1 MEDWKMEET
10 TIEFQ
15 TLIVDKGQSP
25 MRIDHFLINRLESL
39 TRNKLQNAMKEGR
52 VLVNDIAVKPNYKIK
67 PLDVIRFDIQNKG
80 DFGEL
85 EGEDLPLDVIYED
98 EDLMVINKDHG
109 MVVHPGISNPT
120 GTLVNAITHYLRSDN
135 LPVLP
140 GNSKDRAGLVH
151 RIDKNTTGLLVIAK
165 NDESLTFLAK
175 QFLDHTVQRTYIA
188 LVWGNFDEKSGTIRG
203 NIDRHPKNRRL
214 RAVFADGSKG
224 KHAVTH
230 FEVIEDLYY
239 VSLVKCR
246 LETGRTHQIRVHM
259 AHIGHPLFNDETY
272 GGDQIIKGTIF
283 TKYKQ
288 FVKNSFEIM
297 PRHALHATSLG
308 FVHPRT
314 GQQMHFECPLPD
326 DFEALILKWRN
337 YITYR
342 KTVLDEDDE

>member
-1 MEDWKMEET
+1 MEEQKAGEIT
-10 TIEFQ
+10 VQYQ

-25 MRIDHFLINRLESL
+25 MRVDHFLINRLENV

-52 VLVNDIAVKPNYKIK
+52 VLVNEVAVKPNYKIK
-67 PLDVIRFDIQNKG
+67 PLDVIRFDLQYKS

-85 EGEDLPLDVIYED
+85 LPEDIPLNIVYED
-98 EDLMVINKDHG
+98 ADVLIINKDHG
-109 MVVHPGISNPT
+109 MVVHPGISNAS
-120 GTLVNAITHYLRSDN
+120 GTLVNAITHYLSTDN

-151 RIDKNTTGLLVIAK
+151 RIDKNTTGLIVIAK

-175 QFLDHTVQRTYIA
+175 QFLDHTIQRTYIA
-188 LVWGNFDEKSGTIRG
+188 LVWGNFEEKSGTIRG
-203 NIDRHPKNRRL
+203 HIDRHPKNRRL
-214 RAVFADGSKG
+214 RAVFPDGSKG

-230 FEVIEDLYY
+230 YEVIEDLYY
-239 VSLVKCR
+239 VSLIKCR

-259 AHIGHPLFNDETY
+259 AHQGHPLFNDETY
-272 GGDQIIKGTIF
+272 GGDEIIKGTVF

-288 FVKNSFEIM
+288 FVKNCFHMM

-314 GQQMHFECPLPD
+314 GENMYFECPLPD
-326 DFEALILKWRN
+326 DFTALVDKWRN
-337 YITYR
+337 YLIYR
-342 KTVLDEDDE
+342 KNVMDNDE

>member
-1 MEDWKMEET
+1 MADQKIVEPT
-10 TIEFQ
+10 ASFQ

-25 MRIDHFLINRLESL
+25 MRVDLFLINRLESV
-39 TRNKLQNAMKEGR
+39 TRNKLQAAIKEGR
-52 VLVNDIAVKPNYKIK
+52 VLVNDLAVKPNYKIK
-67 PLDVIRFDIQNKG
+67 PLDIIQFDLQGKN

-85 EGEDLPLDVIYED
+85 EPEDIPLNIVYED

-109 MVVHPGISNPT
+109 MVVHPGISNSS
-120 GTLVNAITHYLRSDN
+120 GTLVNAITHYLRSDE

-151 RIDKNTTGLLVIAK
+151 RIDKNTTGLIVIAK

-175 QFLDHTVQRTYIA
+175 QFLAHTVQRTYLA
-188 LVWGNFDEKSGTIRG
+188 LVWGNFDERSGTIRG

-230 FEVIEDLYY
+230 FEVVEDLYY
-239 VSLVKCR
+239 VSLIKCR

-259 AHIGHPLFNDETY
+259 AHQGHPLFNDEVY
-272 GGDQIIKGTIF
+272 GGDQIIKGTVF
-283 TKYKQ
+283 TKYRQ
-288 FVKNSFEIM
+288 FVKNCFDMM

-308 FVHPRT
+308 FVHPKT
-314 GQQMHFECPLPD
+314 GEQMHFECPLPD
-326 DFEALILKWRN
+326 DFNALINKWRN

-342 KTVLDEDDE
+342 KNVLDDDE